1 MRVELSFFHGAGRW
15 GGEGEIC
22 CCVKEGLQEGRAEVL
37 CVVCCRYATWYWS
50 RPMSGQNWWCAK

>member
-22 CCVKEGLQEGRAEVL
+22 CCVKEGLHEGRAEFLSWGRKVGWGGGDLLL
-37 CVVCCRYATWYWS
+37 CER
-50 RPMSGQNWWCAK
+50 RPT